1 MDHKNYRQY
10 ANHREMV
17 KPVDES
23 ITIGESIT
31 IDESI
36 PIEEVLQEVFE
47 NPTEETVSALEEVI
61 EETTEEKVI
70 EQFGFVSGCSKLN
83 IRKAPNVNADIECIV
98 NEGSELKI
106 DESKSIEGWFKVCAA
121 NGIDGY
127 CMSKF
132 VEIK

>member
-10 ANHREMV
+10 ANQRETV

-23 ITIGESIT
+23 MPIE
-31 IDESI
+31 DA
-36 PIEEVLQEVFE
+36 IEEVIE
-47 NPTEETVSALEEVI
+47 NPTEETVTTLEEVI
-61 EETTEEKVI
+61 EETTEETVM

-83 IRKAPNVNADIECIV
+83 IRKEPNVNANIECVV

-106 DESKSIEGWFKVCAA
+106 DKSKSIEGWFNICTA
-121 NGIDGY
+121 NGVEGY

>member
-10 ANHREMV
+10 ANRRETV

-23 ITIGESIT
+23 MPIE
-31 IDESI
+31 DA
-36 PIEEVLQEVFE
+36 IEEVIE
-47 NPTEETVSALEEVI
+47 NPTEETVATLEEVI
-61 EETTEEKVI
+61 EETTEETVM

-83 IRKAPNVNADIECIV
+83 IRKAPNVNADIECVV

-106 DESKSIEGWFKVCAA
+106 DKSKSIEGWFNICTA
-121 NGIDGY
+121 NGVEGY

>member
-23 ITIGESIT
+23 IS
-31 IDESI
+31 IDESM
-36 PIEEVLQEVFE
+36 PIEEVIEEVIE

-106 DESKSIEGWFKVCAA
+106 DKSKSIEGWFNICTA
-121 NGIDGY
+121 NGVEGY

>member
-1 MDHKNYRQY
+1 MDRKNYRQY
-10 ANHREMV
+10 ANQRETV

-23 ITIGESIT
+23 MPIENA
-31 IDESI
+31 
-36 PIEEVLQEVFE
+36 IEEVIE
-47 NPTEETVSALEEVI
+47 NPTEETIATLEEVI
-61 EETTEEKVI
+61 EETTEETVM

-83 IRKAPNVNADIECIV
+83 IRKAPNVNADIECVV

-106 DESKSIEGWFKVCAA
+106 DKSKSIEGWFNICTA
-121 NGIDGY
+121 NGVEGY

>member
-10 ANHREMV
+10 ANQRETV

-23 ITIGESIT
+23 MTIE
-31 IDESI
+31 EA
-36 PIEEVLQEVFE
+36 IEEVVE
-47 NPTEETVSALEEVI
+47 NPTEETVATLEEVI
-61 EETTEEKVI
+61 EETTEETVI
-70 EQFGFVSGCSKLN
+70 ELFGFVSGCSKLN
-83 IRKAPNVNADIECIV
+83 IRKAPNLNAGIECVV

-106 DESKSIEGWFKVCAA
+106 DKSKSIEGWFNICTA
-121 NGIDGY
+121 NGVEGY

>member
-10 ANHREMV
+10 ANQRETV

-23 ITIGESIT
+23 MPIE
-31 IDESI
+31 DA
-36 PIEEVLQEVFE
+36 IEEVIE
-47 NPTEETVSALEEVI
+47 NPTEETVATLEEVI
-61 EETTEEKVI
+61 EETTEETVM

-83 IRKAPNVNADIECIV
+83 IRKEPNVNANIECVV

-106 DESKSIEGWFKVCAA
+106 DKSKSIEGWFNICTA
-121 NGIDGY
+121 NGVEGY

>member
-1 MDHKNYRQY
+1 MDRKNYRQY
-10 ANHREMV
+10 ANQRETV

-23 ITIGESIT
+23 MPIE
-31 IDESI
+31 DA
-36 PIEEVLQEVFE
+36 IEEVIE
-47 NPTEETVSALEEVI
+47 NPTEETVATLEEVI
-61 EETTEEKVI
+61 EETTEETVM

-83 IRKAPNVNADIECIV
+83 IRKAPNVNADIECVV

-106 DESKSIEGWFKVCAA
+106 DKSKSIEGWFNICTA
-121 NGIDGY
+121 NGVEGY

>member
-10 ANHREMV
+10 ANQRETV

-23 ITIGESIT
+23 M
-31 IDESI
+31 
-36 PIEEVLQEVFE
+36 PIEEVIEEVIE

-61 EETTEEKVI
+61 EETTEETVI
-70 EQFGFVSGCSKLN
+70 ELFGFVSGCSKLN
-83 IRKAPNVNADIECIV
+83 IRKAPNVNADIECVV

-106 DESKSIEGWFKVCAA
+106 DKSKSIDGWFNICTA
-121 NGIDGY
+121 NGVEGY

>member
-10 ANHREMV
+10 ANHREMI

-23 ITIGESIT
+23 M
-31 IDESI
+31 
-36 PIEEVLQEVFE
+36 PIEEVIEEVIE
-47 NPTEETVSALEEVI
+47 NPTEETVSALEEAI

-106 DESKSIEGWFKVCAA
+106 GKSKSIEGWFNICTA
-121 NGIDGY
+121 NGVEGY

>member
-10 ANHREMV
+10 VNQRETV

-23 ITIGESIT
+23 M
-31 IDESI
+31 
-36 PIEEVLQEVFE
+36 PIEEVIEEVIE

-61 EETTEEKVI
+61 EETTEETVI

-83 IRKAPNVNADIECIV
+83 IRKAPNVNADIECVV

-106 DESKSIEGWFKVCAA
+106 DKSKSIEGWFNICTA
-121 NGIDGY
+121 NGAEGY

>member
-10 ANHREMV
+10 ANQRETV

-23 ITIGESIT
+23 M
-31 IDESI
+31 
-36 PIEEVLQEVFE
+36 PIEEVIE

-61 EETTEEKVI
+61 EETTEETVI
-70 EQFGFVSGCSKLN
+70 ELFGFVSGCLKLN
-83 IRKAPNVNADIECIV
+83 IRKAPNANADIECVV

-106 DESKSIEGWFKVCAA
+106 DKSKSIEGWFNICTA
-121 NGIDGY
+121 NGIEGY

>member
-1 MDHKNYRQY
+1 MDRKNYRQY
-10 ANHREMV
+10 ANQRETV

-23 ITIGESIT
+23 M
-31 IDESI
+31 
-36 PIEEVLQEVFE
+36 PIEDTIEEIIE
-47 NPTEETVSALEEVI
+47 NPTEETVATLEEVI
-61 EETTEEKVI
+61 EETTEETVM

-83 IRKAPNVNADIECIV
+83 IRKAPNVNADIECVV

-106 DESKSIEGWFKVCAA
+106 DKSKSIEGWFNICTA
-121 NGIDGY
+121 NGVEGY